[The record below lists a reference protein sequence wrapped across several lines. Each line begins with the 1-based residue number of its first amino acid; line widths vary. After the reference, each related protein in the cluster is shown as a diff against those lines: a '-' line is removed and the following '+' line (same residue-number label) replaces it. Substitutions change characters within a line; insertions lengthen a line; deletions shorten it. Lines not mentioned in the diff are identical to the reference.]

1 MPLQKQFDVDD
12 VLDSAMEAFWER
24 GYEATSVRDLVECTG
39 VNRGSLYAN
48 YGDKRAL
55 FLAALRRYE
64 ETVLSRTLADL
75 EARLGPR
82 DAIRGVFELFAE
94 PARRGRP
101 ARGCLIANSTLEL
114 AAHDGEVR
122 EIVAGAQHR
131 IETFFARMIEQGR
144 ARGEIA
150 ARVKA
155 REAAGGL
162 LASLLGMVVLTRSRP
177 EEALL
182 GAVIDDAMGHLT

>member
-1 MPLQKQFDVDD
+1 
-12 VLDSAMEAFWER
+12 
-24 GYEATSVRDLVECTG
+24 
-39 VNRGSLYAN
+39 
-48 YGDKRAL
+48 
-55 FLAALRRYE
+55 
-64 ETVLSRTLADL
+64 
-75 EARLGPR
+75 
-82 DAIRGVFELFAE
+82 
-94 PARRGRP
+94 
-101 ARGCLIANSTLEL
+101 
-114 AAHDGEVR
+114 
-122 EIVAGAQHR
+122 
-131 IETFFARMIEQGR
+131 MIERAR